1 MIISEIANYL
11 ATQGVGTVGTDLFYA
26 YLPSNLDDGI
36 VVLDTGGNTP
46 DAYIPTKEPTFQ
58 VFIRSSSY
66 ATGKAKLDLVR
77 TALHQIKNTVLGSGT
92 TYFYFILAQA
102 EGGHLGR
109 TENGLD
115 EFSINFRAR
124 TR

>member
-1 MIISEIANYL
+1 MMITEIANYL
-11 ATQGVGTVGTDLFYA
+11 ATQGLGTVGTDIFYA
-26 YLPSNLDDGI
+26 YLPGGVDDGI
-36 VVLDTGGNTP
+36 VVLDTGGMLP
-46 DAYIPTKEPTFQ
+46 DADLPTKEPTFQ
-58 VFIRSSSY
+58 IFVRSSSY
-66 ATGKAKLDLVR
+66 AAGKAKMDLIR
-77 TALHQIKNTVLGSGT
+77 TALHQKTNTVLGSGT

-102 EGGHLGR
+102 EGGHIGR